1 MKQLIAIPVFIA
13 VLFAGFKSFKPQ
25 PVTYEASAFRENIL
39 ENVNDFA
46 AACEQLKQAA
56 AQFEQGKIN
65 ITALQEQ
72 VLKTRLVY
80 KRSEVVL
87 EYYFPKHCKAYLNG
101 APLLHPDPYPTD
113 EKYDNKNY
121 YGVTPKEYSKNIPLD
136 QIDTEHY
143 KGARRIIEPEGLQAI
158 DELVFSDEATASAQ
172 QINKLAA
179 KLADA
184 VPAIQAGVTSRNYFY
199 DFEIIEASRLELVR
213 IFSLGVTGFDTPGS
227 LNGLPETAVAL
238 QSTQQLINEL
248 ISKTDKTLQQKT
260 ETLFKDAVAYLN
272 KNKDFNT
279 FDRLNFLTL
288 YINPLYKTLGEVQQQ
303 LHLPSSAERWGKVA
317 SWNAASTN
325 IFAEDFVNPYYYSM
339 LPEEK
344 DSDALRELGSKLFY
358 EPVLSKSGTMS
369 CATCHKPELAFTDG
383 LATSAASVKGKN
395 VLRNAPTLINSVY
408 SDRYFY
414 DVRAFDL
421 EEQAGH
427 VIENHLE
434 FNTSFETIVKQL
446 NESTEYKKAFNTIFG
461 NGQVTRYQF
470 SQALSSYVLSLRSF
484 DSPFDRYVQGKTT
497 SLPKEVKEGFN
508 LFTGKAACAT
518 CHYVPNFSGLIPPLF
533 EENETEVLGVLKS
546 ATEKMPD
553 NDMGRY
559 NSGIIDD
566 KEDIYRRSFKT
577 STVRNAALTA
587 PYFHNGGYNTLEEVI
602 DFYDKGG
609 AAGLGFAYEIPNQTL
624 SPDPLNLSKKEKKAL
639 IAFIASLNSN
649 IKHPNK

>member
-13 VLFAGFKSFKPQ
+13 VLFAGFKTLKPK
-25 PVTYEASAFRENIL
+25 PVIYEASAFRNNIL
-39 ENVNDFA
+39 DNVNDFA
-46 AACEQLKQAA
+46 LACEELKQAA
-56 AQFEQGKIN
+56 AQFEQGKTN
-65 ITALQEQ
+65 IKALQEK
-72 VLKTRLVY
+72 VLHTRLVY
-80 KRSEVVL
+80 KRSEMVL

-113 EKYDNKNY
+113 EKYNNKNY

-136 QIDTEHY
+136 QIDIEHY
-143 KGARRIIEPEGLQAI
+143 KGARRIIDPEGLQAI
-158 DELVFSDEATASAQ
+158 DELVFSDEATESAQ
-172 QINKLAA
+172 QISKLAV

-184 VPAIQAGVTSRNYFY
+184 VPAIQAGVTNRNYFY
-199 DFEIIEASRLELVR
+199 DFEMIEASRLELVR

-227 LNGLPETAVAL
+227 LNGLPESAAAL
-238 QSTQQLINEL
+238 QSAQLLINEL
-248 ISKTDKTLQQKT
+248 IIKSDKVLQQKAA
-260 ETLFKDAVAYLN
+260 TLFKGAITYLN
-272 KNKDFNT
+272 KNNNFDSFN
-279 FDRLNFLTL
+279 RLDFLTL
-288 YINPLYKTLGEVQQQ
+288 YINPLYKTLGEVQRQ

-344 DSDALRELGSKLFY
+344 DSEGLRKLGSKLFY
-358 EPVLSKSGTMS
+358 EPLLSKSGTMS

-383 LATSAASVKGKN
+383 LATSASSVKGKN
-395 VLRNAPTLINSVY
+395 VLRNAPTLINAVY

-434 FNTSFETIVKQL
+434 FNTSFEAIVKQL
-446 NESTEYKKAFNTIFG
+446 NDNVEYKTAFNAVFG
-461 NGQVTRYQF
+461 KSQVNRYQF
-470 SQALSSYVLSLRSF
+470 SQVLSSYVLSLRSF

-497 SLPKEVKEGFN
+497 SLPKEVKDGFN

-546 ATEKMPD
+546 ATEQVPD

-559 NSGIIDD
+559 SSGIIDD

-577 STVRNAALTA
+577 STVRNASLTA

-609 AAGLGFAYEIPNQTL
+609 AAGLGFGYEIPNQTL
-624 SPDPLNLSKKEKKAL
+624 SADALNLSKKEKKAL

-649 IKHPNK
+649 IINPN